1 MFDSK
6 SVPSQHL
13 KQNVMKVKTFVCNM
27 LHENCYLVYD
37 EVSREAAV
45 IDPGFYWDEEK
56 KKFAKFVEENN
67 LQITHLLCTH
77 LHFDHIF
84 GNTFIEDTYGV
95 KLSASL
101 EDNDWIT
108 NFTRSAARFGIPV
121 NSTPRPVSRPLHDGD
136 TLRIGT
142 EELRCIATPGHSAGG
157 MCFYAPSSNML
168 FAGDTLFQSS
178 IGRTDFADG
187 NYAQL
192 ISSIQKRLLTLP
204 PNTIVYPG
212 HGDPTSIEDEAKY
225 NPYL

>member
-1 MFDSK
+1 
-6 SVPSQHL
+6 
-13 KQNVMKVKTFVCNM
+13 MKVRTFVCNM

-45 IDPGFYWDEEK
+45 IDPGFYWNEEQRS
-56 KKFAKFVEENN
+56 FSKFVEEND
-67 LQITHLLCTH
+67 LHIRYLLCTH

-84 GNTFIEDTYGV
+84 GTTFIEDTYDV
-95 KLSASL
+95 RLSASL
-101 EDNDWIT
+101 DDSAWIT
-108 NFTRSAARFGIPV
+108 NFAQSVARFGIQP
-121 NSTPRPVSRPLHDGD
+121 NTMPRPVGHPLHDGD
-136 TLRIGT
+136 ILMLGDKS
-142 EELRCIATPGHSAGG
+142 LKCIATPGHSAGG
-157 MCFYAPSSNML
+157 MCFYAPESNML
-168 FAGDTLFQSS
+168 FAGDTLFQGS

-192 ISSIQKRLLTLP
+192 ISSIQKQLLILP

>member
-1 MFDSK
+1 
-6 SVPSQHL
+6 
-13 KQNVMKVKTFVCNM
+13 MKVRTFVCNM

-45 IDPGFYWDEEK
+45 IDPGFYWNEEQRS
-56 KKFAKFVEENN
+56 FSKFVEEND
-67 LQITHLLCTH
+67 LHIKYLLCTH

-84 GNTFIEDTYGV
+84 GTTFIEDTYGV

-101 EDNDWIT
+101 DDSAWIT
-108 NFTRSAARFGIPV
+108 NFAQSVARFGIQP
-121 NSTPRPVSRPLHDGD
+121 NTMPRPVGHPLHDGD
-136 TLRIGT
+136 ILMLGDKS
-142 EELRCIATPGHSAGG
+142 LKCIATPGHSAGG
-157 MCFYAPSSNML
+157 MCFYAPESNML
-168 FAGDTLFQSS
+168 FAGDTLFQGS

-192 ISSIQKRLLTLP
+192 ISSIQKQLLILP

>member
-1 MFDSK
+1 
-6 SVPSQHL
+6 
-13 KQNVMKVKTFVCNM
+13 MKVRTFICNM

-56 KKFAKFVEENN
+56 RKFSEFVQANN
-67 LQITHLLCTH
+67 LKVKYLLCTH

-84 GNTFIEDTYGV
+84 GNTFIEDTYGL
-95 KLSASL
+95 KLCASP
-101 EDNDWIT
+101 EDNDRIT
-108 NFTRSAARFGIPV
+108 NFARSAARFGIPV
-121 NSTPRPVSRPLHDGD
+121 DSTPRPVDHPLHDGD
-136 TLRIGT
+136 TLMIGT
-142 EELRCIATPGHSAGG
+142 EELKCIATPGHSAGG
-157 MCFYAPSSNML
+157 MCFYIPSCNIL

-192 ISSIQKRLLTLP
+192 INSIQKQLLTLP
-204 PNTIVYPG
+204 SKTIVYPG
-212 HGDPTSIEDEAKY
+212 HGDPTSIEDEIKH

>member
-1 MFDSK
+1 
-6 SVPSQHL
+6 
-13 KQNVMKVKTFVCNM
+13 MKVRTFICNM

-37 EVSREAAV
+37 EISREAVV

-56 KKFAKFVEENN
+56 RKFSEFVQTNN
-67 LQITHLLCTH
+67 LKVKYLLCTH

-84 GNTFIEDTYGV
+84 GSTFIEDTYDV
-95 KLSASL
+95 KLSASP

-108 NFTRSAARFGIPV
+108 NFARSAARFGIPV
-121 NSTPRPVSRPLHDGD
+121 DNTPRPVDHPLHDGD
-136 TLRIGT
+136 TLMIGT
-142 EELRCIATPGHSAGG
+142 EELKCIATPGHSAGG
-157 MCFYAPSSNML
+157 MCFYIPSCNIL

-192 ISSIQKRLLTLP
+192 INSIQKQLFTLP
-204 PNTIVYPG
+204 SETIVYPG
-212 HGDPTSIEDEAKY
+212 HGDPTSIEDEIKY